1 MRARITLL
9 FVAAIATTIATALTV
24 SWTVAHETNSSEE
37 ATTLLQRQSLP
48 DIPGKQV
55 ILAEVSYKPGQ
66 ASTPHRHAG
75 SVFAYVIEG
84 EIISQLEGQSPVT
97 YKVGQSWYE
106 PPRVPHLVSKN
117 ASSKRP
123 AKLLAWLVL
132 DEGAPPKEPLAKV
145 TPIN

>member
-1 MRARITLL
+1 MKIKSAL
-9 FVAAIATTIATALTV
+9 FFAVTIATVLSA
-24 SWTVAHETNSSEE
+24 SWTVAHEATDSEE
-37 ATTLLQRQSLP
+37 TVSLLQRQSLS

-84 EIISQLEGQSPVT
+84 EIVSQLAGQPPVT

-117 ASSKRP
+117 ASNKRP